1 MKKNYMEP
9 ECALI
14 LLKTADL
21 VTLSYE
27 EEGEGD
33 NWDW

>member
-21 VTLSYE
+21 VTLSLE
-27 EEGEGD
+27 DEGAGD